1 MIPGERTML
10 FASTENRV
18 PEENIMAM
26 SEVME
31 KATLPLSKEVIKKI
45 RKST

>member
-1 MIPGERTML
+1 ML

-18 PEENIMAM
+18 PEENIMVMA
-26 SEVME
+26 EVME
-31 KATLPLSKEVIKKI
+31 KATLPLSKEIIERI